1 MQKFQ
6 KLWEKFFLISG
17 SILFLTVLILLL
29 VFDKQVE
36 RVMADS
42 VLLLCNLVFL
52 GAIGL
57 LFFLLPY
64 GKLRTVSRP
73 LLTLGVLYFILFLL
87 QIFWVSRTYFY
98 TGWDVSLMRWRIE
111 HILLGGSMQEISADV
126 GYSIYPNNLFLFY
139 VLYLVQKAALLF
151 SVRQPYLVCIYLSC
165 LSVNISCFLG
175 NFVMRRLS
183 GNALIRVLY
192 TVISTL
198 FILFSPW
205 IVIPYSDTFGMFFV
219 VLGLWA
225 LICVQRPVFKWPLLA
240 FASIVGY
247 LVKPTCLFPLFAG
260 LLLYLPPLIASI
272 RTKLKELC
280 IIGASVAIFLVTWPL
295 VPIWVQHTFSFE
307 LYPELKIPYT
317 HYIMMGMNKDGMGGF
332 NGDDYALSV
341 SIHNYNERKQAIR
354 ERINYRLATYTR
366 EEKAKLFVDKL
377 LMNFNDGTFAW
388 NGEGAFF
395 DVVFEHDNPINEL
408 YKEMFYP
415 DGAFYQ
421 IFRTIAQGIWL
432 QILLGLPFAALTG
445 KEHTREKAAVMVVL
459 AGLLVFVML
468 FEARARYLYLYSPAF
483 LILSLCGYE
492 RLFRMIDSCRRM
504 KDCT

>member
-1 MQKFQ
+1 MQN
-6 KLWEKFFLISG
+6 LWEKFFLVSG
-17 SILFLTVLILLL
+17 SILFLIVFILMI
-29 VFDKQVE
+29 VFDKQVD
-36 RVMADS
+36 RVLADS
-42 VLLLCNLVFL
+42 VLLLCNLAFL
-52 GAIGL
+52 GMTGL
-57 LFFLLPY
+57 LYFLIPH
-64 GKLRTVSRP
+64 GKVRIISRP
-73 LLTLGVLYFILFLL
+73 ILTMGILYLILFIL

-98 TGWDVSLMRWRIE
+98 TGWDVSLMRWRVD
-111 HILLGGSMQEISADV
+111 HILHGGSMQEISADV

-139 VLYLVQKAALLF
+139 VLYLVEKVALLF

-175 NFVMRRLS
+175 NFILRKLS
-183 GNALIRVLY
+183 GSAFVRVLY
-192 TVISTL
+192 TIVSTL

-260 LLLYLPPLIASI
+260 LLLYLPSLIASI

-280 IIGASVAIFLVTWPL
+280 LIVASVAIFLLTWPL
-295 VPIWVQHTFSFE
+295 VPLWVQHTFSFE
-307 LYPELKIPYT
+307 LLPELKIPYT
-317 HYIMMGMNKDGMGGF
+317 HYIMMGINKDGMGGF

-341 SIHNYNERKQAIR
+341 GIHNYDERKQAIR

-377 LMNFNDGTFAW
+377 LLNFNDGTFAW
-388 NGEGAFF
+388 TYEGAFF
-395 DVVFEHDNPINEL
+395 DEVFEHDNPVNEL
-408 YKEMFYP
+408 YKEIFYP
-415 DGAFYQ
+415 DGAYYK
-421 IFRTIAQGIWL
+421 IFRTVAQGIWM
-432 QILLGLPFAALTG
+432 QILLGLPFAALAG
-445 KEHTREKAAVMVVL
+445 KEYAREKAAVMIVL
-459 AGLLVFVML
+459 AGLLAFVML

-492 RLFRMIDSCRRM
+492 RLYCLIASRRRV